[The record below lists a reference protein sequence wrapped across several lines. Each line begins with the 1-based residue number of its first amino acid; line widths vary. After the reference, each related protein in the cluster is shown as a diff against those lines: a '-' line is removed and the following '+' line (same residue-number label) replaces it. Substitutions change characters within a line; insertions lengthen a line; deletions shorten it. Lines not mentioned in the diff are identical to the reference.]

1 MRLSLPLTSVPD
13 FAIFDTNVMLT
24 IFVYLAIIYNNAQ
37 LYIIYICIIMY
48 NYTLKQSDTVK
59 YNQMLVTSQK
69 CNRCAKSH
77 IVTDSDSGEV
87 ICAACGLV
95 ISERMESGGPEHRNF
110 LDNGPSNARTGDGTS
125 LRRHDRGL
133 STIINPLNKD
143 STGKQ
148 LSSSMK
154 STINRLRIW
163 DGRTQV
169 HKSTEKNFRQAF
181 NDLSRL
187 QDKLGLSEAIIEKTA
202 YIYRKAIE
210 KNLVR
215 GRSIS
220 ALLAASLY
228 AACRDAE
235 TTRTLIDVCEASN
248 VKKKDL
254 AKCYRVLVQ
263 ELNLKMPVMN
273 AEQCVSR
280 IGNNLG
286 VSEKTK
292 RHAIKIIDEYRQ
304 SGDNA
309 GKSPTGIAAT
319 SIYLANVKMNEK
331 FTQKEVA
338 DAANVTEVT
347 IRNRSNDIKKVLN
360 FTSKQLLKQ
369 EENDKK

>member
-1 MRLSLPLTSVPD
+1 
-13 FAIFDTNVMLT
+13 
-24 IFVYLAIIYNNAQ
+24 
-37 LYIIYICIIMY
+37 MY
-48 NYTLKQSDTVK
+48 NYTLIKSEPVTH
-59 YNQMLVTSQK
+59 NRMLAISQK

-77 IVTDSDSGEV
+77 IITDYDSGEL
-87 ICAACGLV
+87 ICAICGLV

-110 LDNGPSNARTGDGTS
+110 LDGGASTARTGDGTS

-154 STINRLRIW
+154 TTINRLRIW

-169 HKSTEKNFRQAF
+169 HKTAEKNLRQAF

-210 KNLVR
+210 KDLIK

-220 ALLAASLY
+220 ALIAAALY
-228 AACRDAE
+228 VACRDAE
-235 TTRTLIDVCEASN
+235 IPRTLIEVCDASN
-248 VKKKDL
+248 VKRKEL
-254 AKCYRVLVQ
+254 TKCYRLLIQ
-263 ELNLKMPVMN
+263 ELNLKVPVVN
-273 AEQCVSR
+273 AVQCVAR

-286 VSEKTK
+286 ISEKTK
-292 RHAIKIIDEYRQ
+292 RHAIKIINEYKQ
-304 SGDNA
+304 SGEIA

-319 SIYLANVKMNEK
+319 AVYLATIKMNEK
-331 FTQKEVA
+331 FSQREVA
-338 DAANVTEVT
+338 DAANITEVT
-347 IRNRSNDIKKVLN
+347 IRNRSNSIKKVLN
-360 FTSKQLLKQ
+360 PVLKQ
-369 EENDKK
+369 QKHRRE

>member
-1 MRLSLPLTSVPD
+1 
-13 FAIFDTNVMLT
+13 
-24 IFVYLAIIYNNAQ
+24 
-37 LYIIYICIIMY
+37 MY
-48 NYTLKQSDTVK
+48 NCTLKQSETIK
-59 YNQMLVTSQK
+59 YNQMLVASQK

-77 IVTDSDSGEV
+77 IVTDSDSGEI
-87 ICAACGLV
+87 ICATCGLV
-95 ISERMESGGPEHRNF
+95 ISERMESGGSEHRNF
-110 LDNGPSNARTGDGTS
+110 IDGGPSNARTGDGTS

-154 STINRLRIW
+154 STINRLRLW
-163 DGRTQV
+163 DSRTQA
-169 HKSTEKNFRQAF
+169 HKTTEKNLRQAF

-210 KNLVR
+210 RNLVR

-220 ALLAASLY
+220 ALIAASLY
-228 AACRDAE
+228 VACRDAE
-235 TTRTLIDVCEASN
+235 IPRTLIEVCDASN
-248 VKKKDL
+248 VKRKEL
-254 AKCYRVLVQ
+254 AKCYRLLIQ
-263 ELNLKMPVMN
+263 ELNLKIPVMN
-273 AEQCVSR
+273 AEQCVAR

-304 SGDNA
+304 SGDIA

-319 SIYLANVKMNEK
+319 AIYLATIKMNEK
-331 FTQKEVA
+331 FSQKGVA
-338 DAANVTEVT
+338 EAANITEVT

-360 FTSKQLLKQ
+360 LQ
-369 EENDKK
+369 NNY